1 MNNLTKIIFSI
12 ILTISVLLGAY
23 LAFVRHNIESKSMTV
38 ELAMDYNDLK
48 LLSSLDR
55 KFSINDASDPEP
67 AYKIENISLEELLDI
82 IKNIGIV
89 SIGLKDETLKEAN
102 VEGEIYYTATDAL
115 KENMLD
121 SDKIKKILKKHHLYE
136 GYTYFITKN
145 SNIAKRIGANLSAG
159 VDRMLGKELE
169 PTFLEIYKN
178 STALSEVGI
187 GLSEKA
193 RNILK
198 NKGFRIIPRI
208 WNNPNYTTA
217 GIVNKINLLNGY
229 DTIIFDG
236 EDIAGYPENIIAL
249 SKALKANNIKY
260 GNIEIIKQS
269 GDSRLKALMGT
280 KIVRVHSI
288 PENEMKKLNK
298 EEAVARL
305 VRAVKERGIR
315 LLYLRPFL
323 PPELKADDPVKYN
336 LDYLSEI
343 SGKLRALGFTFGS
356 ASTLEEFKPAG
367 LQIIILGAGVVVGF
381 ILLLNYFIKIPW
393 VWSWIILLFSIIL
406 MPFILV
412 IGEKSFLLEKL
423 LAMSAAVI
431 FPSYAVISRFQGLKE
446 SSDLGGKRNLLQAIC
461 IFFNILAD
469 TALGIII
476 ILGLLAN
483 TVFMMGSEVFMG
495 IKIVLILPI
504 LIVGAYFFFKT
515 ENGFDIKGSKNRI
528 IEILKTSIPVWALFT
543 GLALLGVLF
552 VFVARSGNF
561 TLPVPGIEKTFRLF
575 LEKVLVIRPRTKE
588 FLIGYPLLIIS
599 AFLFLK
605 GKIKWLPIL
614 LAIGTI
620 GPVSLLNTYCH
631 IHTPIVISMQRSGN
645 GIVFGLVIGLI
656 TYENI
661 NFWLLRIQQRGR

>member
-1 MNNLTKIIFSI
+1 
-12 ILTISVLLGAY
+12 
-23 LAFVRHNIESKSMTV
+23 
-38 ELAMDYNDLK
+38 
-48 LLSSLDR
+48 
-55 KFSINDASDPEP
+55 
-67 AYKIENISLEELLDI
+67 
-82 IKNIGIV
+82 
-89 SIGLKDETLKEAN
+89 
-102 VEGEIYYTATDAL
+102 
-115 KENMLD
+115 
-121 SDKIKKILKKHHLYE
+121 
-136 GYTYFITKN
+136 
-145 SNIAKRIGANLSAG
+145 
-159 VDRMLGKELE
+159 
-169 PTFLEIYKN
+169 
-178 STALSEVGI
+178 
-187 GLSEKA
+187 
-193 RNILK
+193 
-198 NKGFRIIPRI
+198 
-208 WNNPNYTTA
+208 
-217 GIVNKINLLNGY
+217 
-229 DTIIFDG
+229 
-236 EDIAGYPENIIAL
+236 
-249 SKALKANNIKY
+249 
-260 GNIEIIKQS
+260 
-269 GDSRLKALMGT
+269 
-280 KIVRVHSI
+280 
-288 PENEMKKLNK
+288 
-298 EEAVARL
+298 
-305 VRAVKERGIR
+305 
-315 LLYLRPFL
+315 
-323 PPELKADDPVKYN
+323 
-336 LDYLSEI
+336 
-343 SGKLRALGFTFGS
+343 
-356 ASTLEEFKPAG
+356 
-367 LQIIILGAGVVVGF
+367 
-381 ILLLNYFIKIPW
+381 
-393 VWSWIILLFSIIL
+393 

-656 TYENI
+656 TYEII